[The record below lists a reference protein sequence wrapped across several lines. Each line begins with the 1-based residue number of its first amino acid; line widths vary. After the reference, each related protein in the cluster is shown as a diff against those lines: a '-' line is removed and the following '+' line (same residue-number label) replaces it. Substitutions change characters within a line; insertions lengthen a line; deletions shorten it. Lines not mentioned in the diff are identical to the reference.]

1 MSDVYAVFGTLLAL
15 GIAFPG
21 MLTAFWLLF
30 PAAVERSEMRI
41 EAAPWKS
48 FWLGIGFAI
57 GIGIPVGI
65 LINVPV
71 GVLQFLGFMVLLL
84 TLGISTFGAAGIARL
99 MGRRIH
105 DQSEGGLSETKSLV
119 MGAIALGL
127 AAVFPIVGWFLVI
140 PASLI
145 ISLGSSLFVLF
156 RRTEAPVTSG
166 QIAESAA
173 D

>member
-30 PAAVERSEMRI
+30 PDMVERTEMRV
-41 EAAPWKS
+41 ESAPWKS
-48 FWLGIGFAI
+48 FWLGLGSAI
-57 GIGIPVGI
+57 GIGIPVIVLMNLSLGI
-65 LINVPV
+65 LQFV
-71 GVLQFLGFMVLLL
+71 GFLMLLL
-84 TLGISTFGAAGIARL
+84 AFGVATIGAAGIAHL
-99 MGRRIH
+99 VGRRIR
-105 DQSEGGLSETKSLV
+105 DNSNEGLSETKSVVL
-119 MGAIALGL
+119 GAVALEL

-140 PASLI
+140 PATLFA
-145 ISLGSSLFVLF
+145 SLGVSLFVLF
-156 RRTEAPVTSG
+156 RRDAVSTTGG